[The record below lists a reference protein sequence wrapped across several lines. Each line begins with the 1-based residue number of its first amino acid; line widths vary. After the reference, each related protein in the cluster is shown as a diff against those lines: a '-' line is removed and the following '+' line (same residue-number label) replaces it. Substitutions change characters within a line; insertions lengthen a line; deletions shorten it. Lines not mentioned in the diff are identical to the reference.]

1 MENNFKD
8 GYFKW
13 LYGNTKQFNI
23 TSNVTRLTLP
33 YLDRNN
39 DCTEIFVKAEGDGY
53 IITDDGETL
62 SELYLSN
69 FNLFSSERRKEIF
82 NQILICHGVKMD
94 DDELFVSCSKDDL
107 YQKIHMLTQC
117 MIKVSD
123 LFRTSKSVVQ
133 SLFIEDVQSY
143 LDKKEIRYSPN
154 ISFPGISGLTT
165 NYDFLV
171 PRSKKAPERILKVV
185 NHIDQPKTNNI
196 LFLWNDTKQVR
207 EGSSSKL
214 YVFFQDID
222 KKISPAITT
231 AMKNYDVTPVRW
243 SKREDFSE
251 ELIA

>member
-1 MENNFKD
+1 
-8 GYFKW
+8 
-13 LYGNTKQFNI
+13 
-23 TSNVTRLTLP
+23 
-33 YLDRNN
+33 
-39 DCTEIFVKAEGDGY
+39 
-53 IITDDGETL
+53 
-62 SELYLSN
+62 
-69 FNLFSSERRKEIF
+69 
-82 NQILICHGVKMD
+82 MD

-196 LFLWNDTKQVR
+196 LFLWNDTKQAR